1 MQGLCPLAKRR
12 LRRDE
17 TPAAHSAS
25 ARCEVDGDGMGAVP
39 DKTRGFPGF
48 DPPGLALM
56 RDSATRPHVSLSTA
70 FSPTLP
76 IYHFLCRDFAKIC
89 GWSGGEGRYA
99 SSTLGSDKAG
109 DGDMYKATD
118 TPPGLFMF

>member
-1 MQGLCPLAKRR
+1 MLHHVFPFSHPLTPLTTYLSLYVQGLCPLAKRR

-48 DPPGLALM
+48 DPPGLALI
-56 RDSATRPHVSLSTA
+56 RDFATRPHVSPSTA
-70 FSPTLP
+70 FSPHLTHLSLSLQR
-76 IYHFLCRDFAKIC
+76 FRQN
-89 GWSGGEGRYA
+89 
-99 SSTLGSDKAG
+99 
-109 DGDMYKATD
+109 M
-118 TPPGLFMF
+118 